1 MRKVLLMIVLAV
13 LAGGAAAAEIRVFCP
28 GAVQGVVT
36 GLAQTFQQSTG
47 HTVKFEYGTAGAVAK
62 RVAEGEP
69 GDVAITTA
77 ANLAKLAAQGL
88 IVDASRRDL
97 GQVGVAVAVR
107 SGAPVPDVSTPD
119 AFKRAM
125 LGAKSVMYAD
135 PALGGQ
141 SGIHTARVFE
151 KLGIAEA
158 MKSKTALR
166 PGAPQGLGE
175 VARGDIEIGI
185 GQMSEIVAAK
195 GVQLA
200 GPLPRELQNALT
212 FSAGVLAS
220 AVAADAARAFI
231 GLLTSSAARDKFKA
245 AGFDLPN

>member
-1 MRKVLLMIVLAV
+1 MRKFLLTIVLSV
-13 LAGGAAAAEIRVFCP
+13 LAGSAAAAEIKVFCP
-28 GAVQGVVT
+28 GAVQGVVSE
-36 GLAQTFQQSTG
+36 LAQTFQQSTG
-47 HTVKFEYGTAGAVAK
+47 HAVKFEYGTAGAVAK
-62 RVAEGEP
+62 RVTGGEV

-77 ANLAKLAAQGL
+77 AGLARLAEQGL
-88 IVDASRRDL
+88 IVVDSRRDL
-97 GQVGVAVAVR
+97 GEVGVAVAVR
-107 SGAPVPDVSTPD
+107 SGALAPDVSTPD

-158 MKSKTALR
+158 MKPKTALR
-166 PGAPQGLGE
+166 PGAPQGLVE

-200 GPLPRELQNALT
+200 GPLPRELQNTLT

-220 AVAADAARAFI
+220 AVAQDAARAFI
-231 GLLTSSAARDKFKA
+231 GHLTSSAARDKFKA
-245 AGFDLPN
+245 AGFTLPN

>member
-1 MRKVLLMIVLAV
+1 MRRYLLAIVLSV
-13 LAGGAAAAEIRVFCP
+13 LAGSAAAAEIKVFCP
-28 GAVQGVVT
+28 GAVRGVVSE
-36 GLAQTFQQSTG
+36 LAQTFQQSTG
-47 HTVKFEYGTAGAVAK
+47 HMVKFEYGTAGAVAK
-62 RVAEGEP
+62 RVSGGEP

-77 ANLAKLAAQGL
+77 ADLARLTEQGL
-88 IVDASRRDL
+88 IINDSRRDL
-97 GQVGVAVAVR
+97 GEVGVAVAVR
-107 SGAPVPDVSTPD
+107 SGAPLPDVSTPD

-125 LGAKSVMYAD
+125 IGAKSVMHAD

-151 KLGIAEA
+151 KLGIAEE
-158 MKSKTALR
+158 MKPKTALR
-166 PGAPQGLGE
+166 PGAPQGLLE

-200 GPLPRELQNALT
+200 GPLPRELQNTLT

-220 AVAADAARAFI
+220 AVTQDAARAFI
-231 GLLTSSAARDKFKA
+231 ELLTSSTARAKFKA
-245 AGFDLPN
+245 AGFALPN